1 MPRFHESV
9 PAALMGNHTQS
20 AAAQFQKIGG
30 GAGDERLPSR
40 RGVSATFPRVCDNS
54 SDMVPRWAVCLMLA
68 PLLLLGGCEYHT
80 VNGAVHLPTNAR
92 TLAIPAFRN
101 NTQSYHTEA
110 AFTQAVIRE
119 FSDRTSYHIVDS
131 EDPAADA
138 TLLGTITSYRIVP
151 LTYDENTGQTSSF
164 LVTITA
170 SLKLVDQHGQTI
182 WENSNYLFR
191 QQYEQS
197 QDLASFIQ
205 EDSAATHRLASDFAS
220 AAVADIL
227 ESW

>member
-1 MPRFHESV
+1 M
-9 PAALMGNHTQS
+9 
-20 AAAQFQKIGG
+20 I
-30 GAGDERLPSR
+30 
-40 RGVSATFPRVCDNS
+40 
-54 SDMVPRWAVCLMLA
+54 PRWAASLLLA
-68 PLLLLGGCEYHT
+68 PLLLGGCGYHA
-80 VNGAVHLPTNAR
+80 VNRAVHLPSNAR

-119 FSDRTSYHIVDS
+119 FTDRTSYHIISGEDS
-131 EDPAADA
+131 SADA
-138 TLLGTITSYRIVP
+138 TLLGTITSYQIVP
-151 LTYDENTGQTSSF
+151 LTYDAATGQSSSF

-170 SLKLVDQHGQTI
+170 SLKLVDQRGQTI
-182 WENSNYLFR
+182 WQNPNYLFR

-205 EDSAATHRLASDFAS
+205 EDSAATHRLARDFADS
-220 AAVADIL
+220 AVADIL

>member
-1 MPRFHESV
+1 MIS
-9 PAALMGNHTQS
+9 
-20 AAAQFQKIGG
+20 
-30 GAGDERLPSR
+30 
-40 RGVSATFPRVCDNS
+40 
-54 SDMVPRWAVCLMLA
+54 RWAACLLLA
-68 PLLLLGGCEYHT
+68 PLLFAGGCGYHT
-80 VNGAVHLPTNAR
+80 LNGAVHLPGNAR

-101 NTQSYHTEA
+101 TTQSYRTEA
-110 AFTQAVIRE
+110 TFTQAVIRQ
-119 FSDRTSYHIVDS
+119 FTDTTSYHIVSGPDS
-131 EDPAADA
+131 AADA

-151 LTYDENTGQTSSF
+151 LTYDATTGQTSSY

-170 SLKLVDQHGQTI
+170 SLSLVDQHGQTI
-182 WENSNYLFR
+182 WANSNYLFR

-205 EDSAATHRLASDFAS
+205 EDSAATHRLAEDFAR